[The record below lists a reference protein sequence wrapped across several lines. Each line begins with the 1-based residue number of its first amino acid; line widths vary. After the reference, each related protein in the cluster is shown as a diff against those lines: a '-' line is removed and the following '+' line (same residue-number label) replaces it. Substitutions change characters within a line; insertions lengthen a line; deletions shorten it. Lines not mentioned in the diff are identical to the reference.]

1 MKKKEFKKLM
11 KKENKEF
18 KNYYLYEMI
27 IIIFLVLLCIL
38 NIILDFNEI
47 IPSNVFN
54 INLIFTLI
62 VAIPMIIID
71 MLNDIQINK
80 MYKQHEEENKIP
92 EYKNKTKLL
101 KILVVL
107 SIIITIIE
115 SGIILN
121 NILSKDNET
130 ISEIENILEITSNKG
145 NIVQTQYENFGGF
158 SLKIPTDF
166 KIMNDE
172 MLKIKYPT
180 GNPPSLVYTNER
192 GTINIALVM
201 NDVAMENTQIE
212 EYTKLMEST
221 YKEYSKDTKI
231 NFWERNNH
239 KIGEL
244 EFITQA
250 SDTEIYNHIIAF
262 SIDGKLRL
270 VNFNCT
276 RELYEEWKDISKFI
290 IDSIKF
296 ANNGKGISV
305 AILESDDH

>member
-18 KNYYLYEMI
+18 KNYYLYEI
-27 IIIFLVLLCIL
+27 IIIILLVALCIL
-38 NIILDFNEI
+38 NTILYFYEI

-62 VAIPMIIID
+62 AAIPMIIID
-71 MLNDIQINK
+71 VLNDIEINK
-80 MYKQHEEENKIP
+80 MYKQHKEENKIP
-92 EYKNKTKLL
+92 EYNNKTKLL

-121 NILSKDNET
+121 HILSKDNEI

-145 NIVQTQYENFGGF
+145 NIIQTQYENLGGF

-180 GNPPSLVYTNER
+180 ENPPSLVYTNER

-201 NDVAMENTQIE
+201 NDVAMKNTQIE

-244 EFITQA
+244 EFVTQA
-250 SDTEIYNHIIAF
+250 LDTEIYNHIISF
-262 SIDGKLRL
+262 SIDGKLRI

-276 RELYEEWKDISKFI
+276 KELSEEWKDISKFI
-290 IDSIKF
+290 INSIKF
-296 ANNGKGISV
+296 
-305 AILESDDH
+305 E